1 MRDECFKTLSELTST
16 TKGNKIIKEALITIQ
31 RTACLV
37 EEDTTKVLEELRREI
52 KKVTAPDSGLPKL
65 SHLSLMLK
73 FFTAPILLRMEDFD
87 EAMKVASEIMKDIR
101 SYFGHEMTEMVLEP
115 KLI

>member
-1 MRDECFKTLSELTST
+1 M
-16 TKGNKIIKEALITIQ
+16 
-31 RTACLV
+31 
-37 EEDTTKVLEELRREI
+37 EELRREI
-52 KKVTAPDSGLPKL
+52 KNVTAPDSGLPKL